1 MINRQF
7 QGGQLLA
14 EAAGQDDASSSFYGS
29 RLCDLCQNDDGDG
42 ICKGKLL
49 AARGQKHTDSSASEA
64 LAVCGELQ
72 TGSMLKIHRRMFRLL
87 RLRIF

>member
-49 AARGQKHTDSSASEA
+49 AARGQKHTDSLALEA

-72 TGSMLKIHRRMFRLL
+72 INSMPKIRQQKFRLL
-87 RLRIF
+87 RLKIS